1 MKLLMR
7 YIRYAKLKILN
18 YICFVTKMIIMD
30 LQLRK
35 YNFIQELVNV
45 EEESVIEALELVLKR
60 EKEQHEEISNAQ
72 RKELDQRLQSYK
84 NNPDDILDWEAVKND
99 W

>member
-1 MKLLMR
+1 
-7 YIRYAKLKILN
+7 
-18 YICFVTKMIIMD
+18 MD

-84 NNPDDILDWEAVKND
+84 NNPDDILDWETVKND